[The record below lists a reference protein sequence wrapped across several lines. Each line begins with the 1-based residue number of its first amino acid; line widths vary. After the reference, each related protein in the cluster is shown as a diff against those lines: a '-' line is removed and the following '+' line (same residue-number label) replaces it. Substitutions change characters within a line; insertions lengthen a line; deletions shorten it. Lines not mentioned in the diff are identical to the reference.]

1 MQQPL
6 TSRPVDTEFI
16 LQGATVLTRYDA
28 KPLRQNIWI
37 QKGRIKALPDD
48 VETKA
53 LSASIKTYDAAQYF
67 IMPPLWN
74 AHTHCALNFFR
85 GLGEA
90 PPSAS
95 GLSMIET
102 VLFPAEKNLSP
113 DLVAPLAYA
122 HLLESL
128 QSGVVGVFDHY
139 YFVEGI
145 GDALARLGMR
155 GAIGETTADLG
166 GAMPG
171 LNSWERAR
179 KTIENWRFGTR
190 ISPMV
195 APHAADTVSRRLLTD
210 VATYAKTNRLPLH
223 MHLSQTD
230 GEFQRVKARENQ
242 TPVRYAQDCGAIGE
256 NSLLV
261 HLVTASAADLEIIA
275 QHKATIGYC
284 PTSQVIYE
292 RLSPIEE
299 FVRQKIKLVLGTDCA
314 ASNDSGNLL
323 QEQKFAALSCR
334 LRKVPQPP
342 QEILKWTT
350 WNAVQ
355 LLPNRQELGEISAGR
370 AADMVMIAKDL
381 QFWPNE
387 EFFVNHLIFS
397 AESRN
402 VRHVAVDG
410 EFILW
415 DGEPTRVSRSDLAAE
430 HKAACQEILQRIGK
444 T

>member
-1 MQQPL
+1 MQHVL
-6 TSRPVDTEFI
+6 NSRPSEGEFI
-16 LQGATVLTRYDA
+16 LKNATVLNRYDS

-37 QKGRIKALPDD
+37 RNGQIKALPTDQE
-48 VETKA
+48 VHSLTPNFK
-53 LSASIKTYDAAQYF
+53 SYDASQYF
-67 IMPPLWN
+67 VMPPLWN

-85 GLGEA
+85 GLGDA
-90 PPSAS
+90 PPSPA

-102 VLFPAEKNLSP
+102 VLFPAEKNLTP
-113 DLVAPLAYA
+113 DLIAPLAYA
-122 HLLESL
+122 HLLEGL
-128 QSGVVGVFDHY
+128 QSGVVGIFDHY

-145 GDALARLGMR
+145 GDALTRLGMR

-166 GAMPG
+166 GALPG
-171 LNSWERAR
+171 MSSWERAR
-179 KTIENWRFGTR
+179 KSIENWRFGSQ
-190 ISPMV
+190 ISPML
-195 APHAADTVSRRLLTD
+195 APHAADTVSRRLLTE
-210 VATYAKTNRLPLH
+210 VATYARTHKLPLH

-230 GEFQRVKARENQ
+230 GESQRVMSRENQ
-242 TPVRYAQDCGAIGE
+242 TPVEYAEQCGAIAE

-261 HLVTASAADLEIIA
+261 HLVTASPSDLQVIA
-275 QHKATIGYC
+275 RNSATIGFC
-284 PTSQVIYE
+284 PTSQVLYE

-323 QEQKFAALSCR
+323 QEQKFAALSSR
-334 LRKVPQPP
+334 MRNVPQTP

-355 LLPNRQELGEISAGR
+355 LLSNRNELGEIAAGKS
-370 AADMVMIAKDL
+370 ADMIMIAKDL

-387 EFFVNHLIFS
+387 DFFVNHLIFS

-402 VRHVAVDG
+402 IRHVMVAG

-415 DGEPTRVSRSDLAAE
+415 EGEPTRVSRSELADE
-430 HKAACQEILQRIGK
+430 HKLACQRILQRIGRS
-444 T
+444 